1 MAGYH
6 RTARHQRAD
15 QAATHSDDPSKL
27 HDARISRSTG
37 RCAANGDSH
46 GKATAHPG
54 ICRTYTRRRGLA
66 GGPGFAHGTRAARG
80 LPVRPVPPRQPA
92 TPPGTPQ
99 RGRTCS
105 TKRGPPGPAPHHRGR
120 TMTITVEQLSR
131 SFGQI
136 QAVKGIDLSIE
147 RGETFGFLGP
157 NGAGQ
162 STTIKILCTLL
173 HPTSGRAWI
182 NGYDIEREASQV
194 RQSIGIVFQD
204 PTLDEYLTAEQNL
217 YYHCMIYHTP
227 HKTRATR
234 INEVLELVGLED
246 RRKDIVKTFSGG
258 MKRRL
263 EVARGLL
270 HEPQTLFLDEPTV
283 GLDPQTRRSVW
294 EHVLR
299 LRDRTGLTIF
309 MTTHYMEEAEYC
321 DRIAI
326 IDHGQIV
333 ALDTPAALK
342 RMVGQDVVC
351 LTTSTPERAAAILE
365 QFLGYPVRRVDD
377 AIYVEG
383 ENGQSLAAHLIRQL
397 TLADIEV
404 RGVNVTA
411 PTLEDVF
418 VHLTGRAI
426 RDELA
431 SAKER
436 LGARLRSRGRLRR

>member
-1 MAGYH
+1 
-6 RTARHQRAD
+6 
-15 QAATHSDDPSKL
+15 
-27 HDARISRSTG
+27 
-37 RCAANGDSH
+37 
-46 GKATAHPG
+46 
-54 ICRTYTRRRGLA
+54 
-66 GGPGFAHGTRAARG
+66 
-80 LPVRPVPPRQPA
+80 
-92 TPPGTPQ
+92 
-99 RGRTCS
+99 
-105 TKRGPPGPAPHHRGR
+105 
-120 TMTITVEQLSR
+120 MTITVEKLTR
-131 SFGQI
+131 SFGDV
-136 QAVKGIDLSIE
+136 QAVKGIDLHVE

-157 NGAGQ
+157 NGAGK
-162 STTIKILCTLL
+162 STTIKMLCTLL
-173 HPTSGRAWI
+173 HPTSGQAWI
-182 NGYDIEREASQV
+182 NGYNIEQQASQV

-227 HKTRATR
+227 KKTRAAR
-234 INEVLELVGLED
+234 IQDVLQLVGLED
-246 RRKDIVKTFSGG
+246 RSKDIVKTFSGG

-299 LRDRTGLTIF
+299 LRERTGLTIF

-326 IDHGQIV
+326 IDHGEIV
-333 ALDTPAALK
+333 AIDTPAALK
-342 RMVGQDVVC
+342 RMVGQDKVR
-351 LTTSTPERAAAILE
+351 LTTSSTERAVPILE
-365 QFLGYPVRRVDD
+365 HYLERPVRREENS
-377 AIYVEG
+377 IYAEG
-383 ENGQSLAAHLIRQL
+383 ENGQALAASAIRQL

-404 RGVNVTA
+404 HSVEVTA

-431 SAKER
+431 GAKER
-436 LGARLRSRGRLRR
+436 MGSRLRSRGRLRR

>member
-1 MAGYH
+1 
-6 RTARHQRAD
+6 
-15 QAATHSDDPSKL
+15 
-27 HDARISRSTG
+27 
-37 RCAANGDSH
+37 
-46 GKATAHPG
+46 
-54 ICRTYTRRRGLA
+54 
-66 GGPGFAHGTRAARG
+66 
-80 LPVRPVPPRQPA
+80 
-92 TPPGTPQ
+92 
-99 RGRTCS
+99 
-105 TKRGPPGPAPHHRGR
+105 
-120 TMTITVEQLSR
+120 MTITVEKLSR
-131 SFGQI
+131 SYGEI
-136 QAVKGIDLSIE
+136 QAVKGIDLQVA

-157 NGAGQ
+157 NGAGK
-162 STTIKILCTLL
+162 STTIKMLCTLL
-173 HPTSGRAWI
+173 HPTGGRAWI
-182 NGYDIEREASQV
+182 NGYDIEHEALQV

-217 YYHCMIYHTP
+217 YYHCMVYHTP
-227 HKTRATR
+227 RKTRAAR
-234 INEVLELVGLED
+234 IHEVLQLVGLDE

-299 LRDRTGLTIF
+299 LRERTGLTIF

-342 RMVGQDVVC
+342 HMVGQDIVC
-351 LTTSTPERAAAILE
+351 LTTSVPDEAATVLE
-365 QFLGYPVRRVDD
+365 HHLGHSVRREADT
-377 AIYVEG
+377 IYVEG
-383 ENGQSLAAHLIRQL
+383 ENGQALAANLIRHL

-404 RGVNVTA
+404 REVKVTA

-418 VHLTGRAI
+418 VNLTGRAI
-426 RDELA
+426 RDESA
-431 SAKER
+431 SAKDR
-436 LGARLRSRGRLRR
+436 MGSRLRNRGRLRR

>member
-1 MAGYH
+1 
-6 RTARHQRAD
+6 
-15 QAATHSDDPSKL
+15 
-27 HDARISRSTG
+27 
-37 RCAANGDSH
+37 
-46 GKATAHPG
+46 
-54 ICRTYTRRRGLA
+54 
-66 GGPGFAHGTRAARG
+66 
-80 LPVRPVPPRQPA
+80 
-92 TPPGTPQ
+92 
-99 RGRTCS
+99 
-105 TKRGPPGPAPHHRGR
+105 
-120 TMTITVEQLSR
+120 MTITVEKLSR
-131 SFGQI
+131 SFGEI
-136 QAVKGIDLSIE
+136 QAVKGIDLQVE

-157 NGAGQ
+157 NGAGK
-162 STTIKILCTLL
+162 STTIKMLCTLL

-227 HKTRATR
+227 RKTRDTR
-234 INEVLELVGLED
+234 IRDVLQLVGLDE
-246 RRKDIVKTFSGG
+246 RRKDVVKTFSGG

-299 LRDRTGLTIF
+299 LRERTGLTIF

-333 ALDTPAALK
+333 ALDTPEALK
-342 RMVGQDVVC
+342 RMVGQDQVC
-351 LTTSTPERAAAILE
+351 LTTSAPEQAASMLE
-365 QFLGYPVRRVDD
+365 QYLGRPVRCEDD

-383 ENGQSLAAHLIRQL
+383 ENGQALAANLIRQL

-404 RGVNVTA
+404 SGVNVTV

-418 VHLTGRAI
+418 VYLTGRAI
-426 RDELA
+426 RDESA

-436 LGARLRSRGRLRR
+436 LGSRLRSRGRLRR

>member
-1 MAGYH
+1 
-6 RTARHQRAD
+6 
-15 QAATHSDDPSKL
+15 
-27 HDARISRSTG
+27 
-37 RCAANGDSH
+37 
-46 GKATAHPG
+46 
-54 ICRTYTRRRGLA
+54 
-66 GGPGFAHGTRAARG
+66 
-80 LPVRPVPPRQPA
+80 
-92 TPPGTPQ
+92 
-99 RGRTCS
+99 
-105 TKRGPPGPAPHHRGR
+105 
-120 TMTITVEQLSR
+120 MTITVEKLSR
-131 SFGQI
+131 SFGEI
-136 QAVKGIDLSIE
+136 QAVKGIDLNVA

-157 NGAGQ
+157 NGAGK
-162 STTIKILCTLL
+162 STTIKMLCTLL
-173 HPTSGRAWI
+173 HPTSGRATI

-204 PTLDEYLTAEQNL
+204 PTLDEYLSAEQNL

-227 HKTRATR
+227 VKTRAAR
-234 INEVLELVGLED
+234 IKAVLELVGLEE
-246 RRKDIVKTFSGG
+246 RSKDIVKTFSGG

-299 LRDRTGLTIF
+299 LRERTGLTIF

-342 RMVGQDVVC
+342 RMVGQDQVC
-351 LTTSTPERAAAILE
+351 LATSEPEQAATILE
-365 QFLGYPVRRVDD
+365 NYLGRPVRHEDN
-377 AIYVEG
+377 AIYAEG
-383 ENGQSLAAHLIRQL
+383 ENGQKLAANAIRQL

-404 RGVNVTA
+404 NSVDVIE

-426 RDELA
+426 RDESA

-436 LGARLRSRGRLRR
+436 LGARMRSRGRLRR